1 MENTITIERPYEA
14 EDNAINLAEREL
26 LQRYCNRHDEEI
38 NTFVIYAYFV
48 EAHTVSGRKFIAKN
62 ANEQYSPCKKF
73 TEYLYLNEE
82 INGKQK
88 RIKKSE
94 Y

>member
-1 MENTITIERPYEA
+1 MNNIKIERPYET

-38 NTFVIYAYFV
+38 NTFVICAYFV
-48 EAHTVSGRKFIAKN
+48 EAYTVSGRKIIANN
-62 ANEQYSPCKKF
+62 ANEQFSICKKF